1 MEEINF
7 QSARQHCEDN
17 AESLVCS
24 LRYFVFVFINV
35 CEDLRIRWTRGW

>member
-17 AESLVCS
+17 AESVLCS
-24 LRYFVFVFINV
+24 LRYLVFVFITV
-35 CEDLRIRWTRGW
+35 WRLMYQMDKMMV